1 MMLRVFVFYGVV
13 MTRLILIRHG
23 QTDHNF
29 EKRYCGFSNPP
40 LNEKG
45 IEQSKKLSFSLKK
58 VKVDKA
64 YSSDLQR
71 AFQSAKI
78 IFRGGPVEQIS
89 DFREMN
95 FGAFEGL
102 RYEEIM
108 KAHPRLYRDWL
119 KYPDQIKIPDG
130 EALKELDKRVNSGLS
145 SILSENEDK
154 VMALVTH
161 GGPIRLILCH
171 ALRFPLE
178 KFWQI
183 EQEITALNIIDYSKG
198 SAPVII
204 KMNDTSH
211 LS

>member
-1 MMLRVFVFYGVV
+1 

-23 QTDHNF
+23 QTDYNS

-45 IEQSKKLSFSLKK
+45 IEQVERLSFNLRKT
-58 VKVDKA
+58 KVDKV

-71 AFQSAKI
+71 AFQSAKL
-78 IFRGGPVEQIS
+78 IFRDLPVEQIS

-95 FGAFEGL
+95 FGLFEGL
-102 RYEEIM
+102 GYEEII

-119 KYPDQIKIPDG
+119 RYPNQIKIPDG
-130 EALKELDKRVNSGLS
+130 EGLTELNKRVNSRLS

-154 VMALVTH
+154 TIALVTH
-161 GGPIRLILCH
+161 GGPIRAILCQ
-171 ALRFPLE
+171 ALRFSLK

-183 EQEITALNIIDYSKG
+183 EQEITALNIIDYPKG
-198 SAPVII
+198 SAPAII
-204 KMNDTSH
+204 KMNDISH
-211 LS
+211 LSA